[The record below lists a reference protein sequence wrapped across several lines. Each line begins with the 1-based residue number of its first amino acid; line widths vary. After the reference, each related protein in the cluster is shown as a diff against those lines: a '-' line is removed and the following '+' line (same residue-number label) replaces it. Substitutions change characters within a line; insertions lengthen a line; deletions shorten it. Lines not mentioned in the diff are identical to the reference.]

1 MKTVL
6 ITGAHGFIGRNL
18 SSRLRETSRFE
29 VIDFGHAD
37 DDAALADAVR
47 RADFVAHLAGV
58 NRPQDPGEFEVGNAR
73 YTRKLCDAISSA
85 GRAAPVIY
93 ASSTQ
98 AAVDNPY
105 GASKRAAEDALL
117 HYAAQAGAPVHI
129 FRLTNVFGRW
139 ARVNY
144 KSAVA
149 TFCHNISHDLPVTIH
164 DPAAKLRFLY
174 VDDVVDAFVD
184 LLDSPPPESGFRD
197 VASVYETTVGELV
210 AIIRDFRAAD
220 CSTDEPALDGALE
233 RALHATYVSYLDQ
246 DADRTASENR
256 TPGLGRT

>member
-6 ITGAHGFIGRNL
+6 ITGAHGFIGQNL
-18 SSRLRETSRFE
+18 SSRLRERSRFK
-29 VIDFGHAD
+29 VIDYGHAD

-47 RADFVAHLAGV
+47 RADFVVHLAGV

-73 YTRKLCDAISSA
+73 YTREMCDAISSS

-98 AAVDNPY
+98 AAAENPY

-117 HYAAQAGAPVHI
+117 HYSAQTGAPVHI

-139 ARVNY
+139 ARPNY
-144 KSAVA
+144 NSVVA

-164 DPAAKLRFLY
+164 DPAAKLRLLY
-174 VDDVVDAFVD
+174 VDDVVDAFAD

-197 VASVYETTVGELV
+197 VSSVYETTVGELV
-210 AIIRDFRAAD
+210 AIIRGFRAAD
-220 CSTDEPALDGALE
+220 CSTDGPALDGALE
-233 RALHATYVSYLDQ
+233 RALHATYVSYRDP
-246 DADRTASENR
+246 DADRAALENR
-256 TPGLGRT
+256 IPRLDPT